1 MKTLIKLPDEKLLLA
16 FDFSAVKEIQAG
28 DAITG
33 TPTVT
38 VVLVDGT
45 DEDNELDVD
54 DPTIVDNMVQM
65 MVDGGDMRA
74 VHEFLCLVD
83 TVAGWKLGAVGRLA
97 IAKTG

>member
-16 FDFSAVKEIQAG
+16 FDFSAVKEIQDG
-28 DAITG
+28 DTITG

-54 DPTIVDNMVQM
+54 DPTIAGNMVQM
-65 MVDGGDMRA
+65 AVDGGDIRA

-83 TVAGWKLGAVGRLA
+83 TVAGWKRGAVGRLA